1 MFYTIYKTT
10 NLINGK
16 YYIGKHK
23 TQNLDDM
30 YLGSGKILKH
40 AINKHGINNFTREYL
55 FIFDNEEDMN
65 NKEAE
70 LVSEEFIKEDT
81 NYNLKIGGEGG
92 WDYINNREDAA
103 YYRKLAVDKYV
114 ELMKD
119 DDFRYNFIQA
129 IKDEYAS
136 RCKDK
141 ILLQN
146 KNISIALKEYH
157 KVNDNGFKG
166 KSHTEEFK
174 ERIGKINS
182 IKQKGSNNSQYGMMW
197 IYSLEEKIS
206 KRISKDEFIPEGW
219 YKGRKMKF

>member
-16 YYIGKHK
+16 IYIGKHK
-23 TQNLDDM
+23 TQNLDDN
-30 YLGSGKILKH
+30 YLGSGKVLTY
-40 AINKHGINNFTREYL
+40 AINKHGENNFTKEYL

-65 NKEAE
+65 NKELE
-70 LVSEEFIKEDT
+70 LVNESFIKEDT
-81 NYNLKIGGEGG
+81 NYNIKLGGEGG

-103 YYRKLAVDKYV
+103 YYRKRATDKYV

-119 DDFRYNFIQA
+119 PDFRYNFIQSV
-129 IKDEYAS
+129 KDEYAS

-141 ILLQN
+141 KLLQN
-146 KNISIALKEYH
+146 KNISRAMKEYY
-157 KVNDNGFKG
+157 KFNDGTFKG
-166 KSHTEEFK
+166 KKHTEETK
-174 ERIGKINS
+174 ELMRKPKNVGKENP
-182 IKQKGSNNSQYGMMW
+182 QYGKMW

-206 KRISKDEFIPEGW
+206 KRISKNEAIPEGW

>member
-10 NLINGK
+10 NNINGK

-23 TQNLDDM
+23 TQDLDDT

-92 WDYINNREDAA
+92 WDYVN
-103 YYRKLAVDKYV
+103 

-119 DDFRYNFIQA
+119 PDFRYNFIQSV
-129 IKDEYAS
+129 KDEYAS

-141 ILLQN
+141 KLLQN
-146 KNISIALKEYH
+146 KKNSEALKEYY
-157 KVNDNGFKG
+157 KFNDGGFKG

-206 KRISKDEFIPEGW
+206 KRIKKDEIIPDGW
-219 YKGRKMKF
+219 YKGRKIKFN

>member
-16 YYIGKHK
+16 IYIGKHK
-23 TQNLDDM
+23 TQDLDDN
-30 YLGSGKILKH
+30 YLGSGKVLTY
-40 AINKHGINNFTREYL
+40 AINKHGENNFTKEYL

-65 NKEAE
+65 NKELE
-70 LVSEEFIKEDT
+70 LVNESFIKEDT
-81 NYNLKIGGEGG
+81 NYNIKLGGEGG

-103 YYRKLAVDKYV
+103 YYRKRATDKYV

-119 DDFRYNFIQA
+119 DDFRNNFIQA

-141 ILLQN
+141 KLLQN
-146 KNISIALKEYH
+146 KKNSEALKEYY
-157 KVNDNGFKG
+157 KFNDGAFKG
-166 KSHTEEFK
+166 KKHTEETK
-174 ERIGKINS
+174 ELMRKPKNVGKD
-182 IKQKGSNNSQYGMMW
+182 NSQYGKMW

-206 KRISKDEFIPEGW
+206 KRISKNEAIPEGW